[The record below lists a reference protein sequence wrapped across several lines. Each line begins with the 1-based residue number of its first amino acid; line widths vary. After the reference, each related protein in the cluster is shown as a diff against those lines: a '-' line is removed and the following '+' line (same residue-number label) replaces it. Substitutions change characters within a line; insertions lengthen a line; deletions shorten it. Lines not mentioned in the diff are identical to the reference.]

1 MAYFKAVQVENTLNG
16 QAGKW
21 AVGKGKKYY
30 LTAVFDT
37 ETEAKR
43 EAIIWN
49 MQELYSKAQELYDQ
63 GVEDGLL
70 EENCTFGDYLC

>member
-16 QAGKW
+16 HDGKW

-43 EAIIWN
+43 EAVLWN
-49 MQELYSKAQELYDQ
+49 MREAYNKVQELYNQ
-63 GVEDGLL
+63 GVQDGLL
-70 EENCTFGDYLC
+70 EENYSFGDYLA